1 MSTVRVIGVSIPK
14 DLIQK
19 IDADR
24 GDINRKPLYQKISGG
39 GLFAEGTAFK
49 IDRHAPNQQNHF
61 KT

>member
-24 GDINRKPLYQKISGG
+24 GDINRSRYIRRLV
-39 GLFAEGTAFK
+39 ETAYVAK
-49 IDRHAPNQQNHF
+49 ESQQIDRHV
-61 KT
+61 TT

>member
-24 GDINRKPLYQKISGG
+24 GDINRSRYIRRLV
-39 GLFAEGTAFK
+39 ETAYLLK
-49 IDRHAPNQQNHF
+49 EQRP
-61 KT
+61 K